1 MEADMAHLTLQ
12 LGTAVV
18 IPIRAPRKTASRR
31 VHWRARALSEA
42 VAAAAASLGF
52 NWSASHMGSPR
63 CIGPVLARAAARGA
77 HGEA

>member
-12 LGTAVV
+12 LGAAVV
-18 IPIRAPRKTASRR
+18 IPIRAPRKMASGRT
-31 VHWRARALSEA
+31 HWRVRALSEA
-42 VAAAAASLGF
+42 AVAAAAPLGF

-77 HGEA
+77 RSEA